1 MDKNIQRKIDT
12 FLACIASR
20 YMEHHQGD
28 ILIDHD
34 TIIDTLDERGEIEL
48 YVAKMHFDTE
58 ERFRWDKPNGE
69 KMSVEEGR
77 QNARKQKWGEIIVTL
92 KVEGGRLKVGVEVAR
107 EDAKTFP
114 SECFNFIDDTLWNKK
129 TYESDIS

>member
-1 MDKNIQRKIDT
+1 MDRSIREKIDR

-48 YVAKMHFDTE
+48 YVAKCHFDTE

-92 KVEGGRLKVGVEVAR
+92 KVEDGKLKVGVEVAR
-107 EDAKTFP
+107 EDFKPFP
-114 SECFNFIDDTLWNKK
+114 SECFNFIDDTLWYKN
-129 TYESDIS
+129 TYESDNS